1 MPRVGS
7 AQAVSQPRPYV
18 LCIIS
23 YAGCDCTSQNYVDI
37 RLEEEFMRIEQ
48 VGPDIQI
55 KIQTGSRVM
64 SAGVYYLIRHSDT
77 LRVVTAGQMTRR
89 SQSRL
94 YETHDGLVGV
104 LFMNTMGRWEKDQT
118 FPPEYRFLGKFDHLD
133 DALREREVLR
143 AVEQVH
149 QS

>member
-1 MPRVGS
+1 
-7 AQAVSQPRPYV
+7 
-18 LCIIS
+18 
-23 YAGCDCTSQNYVDI
+23 
-37 RLEEEFMRIEQ
+37 
-48 VGPDIQI
+48 
-55 KIQTGSRVM
+55 M